1 MKPVVHG
8 YRTDEII
15 LQKGFGEEET
25 EANAQEKIEAYCDQ
39 FGKINAVRMR
49 RGDIEGKGAAG
60 KGKGQFKV
68 RCYASLGLRLSIV
81 LNFLQGSVFVEFAYE
96 ADAKKFAEQESI
108 PKFTSDG
115 PEMTFMSKFVY
126 FGGTVSQTKN

>member
-1 MKPVVHG
+1 MKPVFHG
-8 YRTDEII
+8 YRTDETI

-25 EANAQEKIEAYCDQ
+25 EANTQEKIEAYCDQ

-68 RCYASLGLRLSIV
+68 RCYA
-81 LNFLQGSVFVEFAYE
+81 FLALTLVHCTEFPSGIR
-96 ADAKKFAEQESI
+96 FR
-108 PKFTSDG
+108 
-115 PEMTFMSKFVY
+115 
-126 FGGTVSQTKN
+126 

>member
-1 MKPVVHG
+1 MV
-8 YRTDEII
+8 

-25 EANAQEKIEAYCDQ
+25 EANTQEKIEAYCDQ

-68 RCYASLGLRLSIV
+68 SCYAFLTCCTCCSLCRIFSRDPSSLSSPTRLMPKSLPSKKAFPNSPLTV
-81 LNFLQGSVFVEFAYE
+81 L
-96 ADAKKFAEQESI
+96 K
-108 PKFTSDG
+108 
-115 PEMTFMSKFVY
+115 
-126 FGGTVSQTKN
+126 